1 MMNCIKII
9 EIMTMMQM
17 LETVNIKIKFEN
29 RTNNANLI
37 TMLRKMPVNRM
48 TETNASD
55 AHDEHVEVMYIKNM
69 RHIQN
74 NDNYKAYA
82 NDANMDMLNMM

>member
-1 MMNCIKII
+1 MNCIKII

-55 AHDEHVEVMYIKNM
+55 APDEHVEQCTLRTCDKYRIMTITKHV
-69 RHIQN
+69 Q
-74 NDNYKAYA
+74 
-82 NDANMDMLNMM
+82 MMQTWTC